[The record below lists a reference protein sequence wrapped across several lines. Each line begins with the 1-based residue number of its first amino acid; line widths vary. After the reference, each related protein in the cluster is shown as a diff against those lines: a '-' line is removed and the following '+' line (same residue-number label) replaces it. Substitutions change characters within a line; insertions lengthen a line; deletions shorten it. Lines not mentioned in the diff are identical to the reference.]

1 MMLNPI
7 RLVEIPRKSQ
17 NKTKSNMPASPKGH
31 FAAYT
36 RDGQRFLVPISYLN
50 SKIFKDLLK
59 LAEEEYGVS
68 SDGPLVLPCDAS
80 FMRRTLEMLQ
90 SSKAKC

>member
-1 MMLNPI
+1 MVNPVK
-7 RLVEIPRKSQ
+7 LVEIPRKLQ
-17 NKTKSNMPASPKGH
+17 NKIKSNTPCSPKGH

-50 SKIFKDLLK
+50 SNIFKDLLK
-59 LAEEEYGVS
+59 LVEEEYGIS

-90 SSKAKC
+90 NSKAKC

>member
-1 MMLNPI
+1 MLNPV
-7 RLVEIPRKSQ
+7 RLVEIPRKLQ
-17 NKTKSNMPASPKGH
+17 NKIKSNTTSSPKGH

-50 SKIFKDLLK
+50 SKVFKDLLK
-59 LAEEEYGVS
+59 LVEEEYGIS

-80 FMRRTLEMLQ
+80 FMRRTLEMLH

>member
-7 RLVEIPRKSQ
+7 RLVEIPRRSL
-17 NKTKSNMPASPKGH
+17 NKTKSKTPASPKGH

-36 RDGQRFLVPISYLN
+36 RDGQRFLVPVSYLN
-50 SKIFKDLLK
+50 SKNFEDLLK
-59 LAEEEYGVS
+59 LAEEEYGIS

-80 FMRRTLEMLQ
+80 FMRRTLEMLR
-90 SSKAKC
+90 K